1 MRLEKNK
8 YLTNRK
14 EIKEYL
20 TNIDSVFDI
29 EIKNFESLKMLEER
43 STITKVQLNNKEMI
57 SLTDEGY
64 NLAEGLFN
72 QKMDKIENQPDQE
85 LNSSLKK
92 YEFD

>member
-29 EIKNFESLKMLEER
+29 EIKNFESLKILEER
-43 STITKVQLNNKEMI
+43 STIKKVQLNNKEMI
-57 SLTDEGY
+57 SLTD
-64 NLAEGLFN
+64 
-72 QKMDKIENQPDQE
+72 
-85 LNSSLKK
+85 
-92 YEFD
+92 

>member
-29 EIKNFESLKMLEER
+29 EIKNYESLKILEER
-43 STITKVQLNNKEMI
+43 SMITKVQLNNKEMI
-57 SLTDEGY
+57 SLTD
-64 NLAEGLFN
+64 
-72 QKMDKIENQPDQE
+72 
-85 LNSSLKK
+85 
-92 YEFD
+92 

>member
-29 EIKNFESLKMLEER
+29 EIKNFESLKILEER

-57 SLTDEGY
+57 SLTD
-64 NLAEGLFN
+64 
-72 QKMDKIENQPDQE
+72 
-85 LNSSLKK
+85 
-92 YEFD
+92 

>member
-29 EIKNFESLKMLEER
+29 EIKNFESLKILEER
-43 STITKVQLNNKEMI
+43 SMITKVQLNNKEMI
-57 SLTDEGY
+57 SLTD
-64 NLAEGLFN
+64 
-72 QKMDKIENQPDQE
+72 
-85 LNSSLKK
+85 
-92 YEFD
+92 

>member
-29 EIKNFESLKMLEER
+29 EIKNFESLKILEER

-57 SLTDEGY
+57 SLTE
-64 NLAEGLFN
+64 
-72 QKMDKIENQPDQE
+72 
-85 LNSSLKK
+85 
-92 YEFD
+92 

>member
-29 EIKNFESLKMLEER
+29 EIKNFESLKILKER
-43 STITKVQLNNKEMI
+43 YIITKVQLNNKEMI
-57 SLTDEGY
+57 SLTD
-64 NLAEGLFN
+64 
-72 QKMDKIENQPDQE
+72 
-85 LNSSLKK
+85 
-92 YEFD
+92 

>member
-29 EIKNFESLKMLEER
+29 EIKNFESLKILEER
-43 STITKVQLNNKEMI
+43 STITKVQLNQ
-57 SLTDEGY
+57 D
-64 NLAEGLFN
+64 
-72 QKMDKIENQPDQE
+72 
-85 LNSSLKK
+85 
-92 YEFD
+92 